1 MNTMDP
7 AENSDE
13 DEVGTPPP
21 KWQCSR
27 REFMAGLVTAPLA
40 VVLKK
45 IRACD
50 RLQND
55 KGKQLITAL
64 VNLVSAFEELQT
76 SDM

>member
-7 AENSDE
+7 SENSDE

-27 REFMAGLVTAPLA
+27 REFMAGLVTAPLM
-40 VVLKK
+40 VVLNK
-45 IRACD
+45 IEACD

-55 KGKQLITAL
+55 KGKELITAL
-64 VNLVSAFEELQT
+64 VNLVSAFDEQRT
-76 SDM
+76 GNM